1 MITAYIYNGKDL
13 KVYEDAGDFSK
24 ETVKRDKIWI
34 NITESDEKELNGV
47 LKSLFN
53 FHPLS
58 IEDCSKEM
66 QYPKIDDYG
75 EYLFMVIHAPDLNHL
90 ETFETVEVD
99 IFLGSNYL
107 VTYSRS
113 PVKSIDTLKERC
125 IRNPGSLFKQGMD
138 MMFYN
143 LVDSTM
149 DNYNYILNFLDK
161 KIEKVEDD
169 VVEGEISVSL
179 KDIIL
184 LRNDLKEVRRIQVPQ
199 RELFNKLSHRK
210 FNPIMDKTRIYMSD
224 TYDAMYR
231 INDTI
236 DNLRDY
242 IDSVRDIYM
251 TVESNRM
258 NQVMKTLTV
267 IATIMMPFVVIAS
280 IYGMNINLPLSKSP
294 YSFLLIMAITLVI
307 TAFLMLWFKR
317 KNWF

>member
-1 MITAYIYNGKDL
+1 MITAYIYDGKDL
-13 KVYEDAGDFSK
+13 KIYEDSGDLLK
-24 ETVKRDKIWI
+24 ETVKRNKVWI

-66 QYPKIDDYG
+66 QYPKLDDYG

-99 IFLGSNYL
+99 IFLGANYL

-125 IRNPGSLFKQGMD
+125 LRNPGSLFKQGMD

-258 NQVMKTLTV
+258 SQVMKTLTV

-280 IYGMNINLPLSKSP
+280 IYGMNINLPLSQSP
-294 YSFLLIMAITLVI
+294 YSFLFIMAIMLVI
-307 TAFLMLWFKR
+307 TVLLMLWFKK